1 MFLEGDRTKIRVGK
15 NSHPKKKESEERSL
29 LHVTPKED
37 KDPYRWVV
45 ILLFLLVLFVTY
57 VFWVQGI

>member
-1 MFLEGDRTKIRVGK
+1 MFLEGVRTKIRVGK
-15 NSHPKKKESEERSL
+15 NSHPL

-45 ILLFLLVLFVTY
+45 ILLFLLVVFVTY